1 MHVYICTVNLTSFC
15 PYVNVYVQDP
25 TTQIQVK
32 TMNSRPAGIALDVQ
46 QELWL
51 SVDRYDPIQKGE
63 Q

>member
-1 MHVYICTVNLTSFC
+1 
-15 PYVNVYVQDP
+15 
-25 TTQIQVK
+25 
-32 TMNSRPAGIALDVQ
+32 MNSRPAGIALDVQ

>member
-1 MHVYICTVNLTSFC
+1 
-15 PYVNVYVQDP
+15 VYVQDP

-46 QELWL
+46 ELWL

>member
-46 QELWL
+46 EL
-51 SVDRYDPIQKGE
+51 
-63 Q
+63 